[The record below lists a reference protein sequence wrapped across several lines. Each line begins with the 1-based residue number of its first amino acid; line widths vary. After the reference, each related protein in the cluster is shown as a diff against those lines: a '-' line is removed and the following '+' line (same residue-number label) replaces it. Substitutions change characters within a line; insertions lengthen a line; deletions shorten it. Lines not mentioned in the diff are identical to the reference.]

1 MTIKAK
7 EVLNS
12 FSVESLSE
20 SNTVCIQQQP
30 MVSIPNAIYIGGINE
45 LWKPVMNLHDFTEY
59 KVSIFNRLGQLVYE
73 LNDNNQ
79 FWDGT
84 YQATGELASVGV
96 YIYWMEFK
104 TVNGEYFNRKGHI
117 TLIR

>member
-1 MTIKAK
+1 MNLIKCAFS
-7 EVLNS
+7 NS
-12 FSVESLSE
+12 LWFLS
-20 SNTVCIQQQP
+20 Q
-30 MVSIPNAIYIGGINE
+30 MHLYGGINE